1 MSSRIKKV
9 DILELGEK
17 NKEISSPWS
26 STILLVRLTSED
38 GLVGYGEAPTTF
50 MTMPVKESMEEVK
63 RIFLGA
69 DFFNIERNIKDFYR
83 NSFYLTRSMEATSA
97 LSAFEIA
104 SWDLIGKTLGTPV
117 YKLLGGEYNREMRAY
132 ANGWYSDCVTAEDF
146 VAKAKEVVAKG
157 FTAMKFDP
165 FGNNYDTLSREGL
178 NSAVEIVGALR
189 GEFGDK
195 VDLLIECHGRFATK
209 AAIDAGT
216 ALDQFEPLFMEEP
229 VHPEL
234 EVGLAEMRRYVRTP
248 IALGER
254 LLNKTDFARFISQG
268 LVDII
273 QPDITNSL
281 GILEAKKTASIA
293 ESMGVPVAFHNA
305 FGPVQTAATL
315 NVDTT
320 LPNFLIQESF
330 EAFWPDWKRNL
341 VKSGYKLENGK
352 FTLSGLPGIG
362 ADIDEKILNN
372 HVVEG
377 MEPFDPKEPPWVVS
391 GTYRPPSG
399 KSDE

>member
-1 MSSRIKKV
+1 MSSKIKQV

-17 NKEISSPWS
+17 GKEISSPWS

-69 DFFNIERNIKDFYR
+69 DFFNIEKNLKDFYR
-83 NSFYLTRSMEATSA
+83 NSFYLSRSMEATSA

-117 YKLLGGEYNREMRAY
+117 YKLLGGEYNRELRAY
-132 ANGWYSDCVTAEDF
+132 ANGWYSDCVTPEDF
-146 VAKAKEVVAKG
+146 VKKARTVVSKG

-165 FGNNYDTLSREGL
+165 FGDNYDTISKEGL
-178 NSAVEIVGALR
+178 KNAVDIVGALR
-189 GEFGDK
+189 EEFGDK
-195 VDLLIECHGRFATK
+195 VDLLIECHGRFSTK

-234 EVGLAEMRRYVRTP
+234 EVGLAEVKRYVRTP

-254 LLNKTDFARFISQG
+254 LLNKTDFARYISQG

-305 FGPVQTAATL
+305 FGPIQTAATL
-315 NVDTT
+315 SVDTT

-352 FTLSGLPGIG
+352 LSLSGKPGIG
-362 ADIDEKILNN
+362 AEVDEKI
-372 HVVEG
+372 VESNKVDG

-391 GTYRPPSG
+391 GTFRP
-399 KSDE
+399 KRD

>member
-1 MSSRIKKV
+1 MSSNIKQV

-17 NKEISSPWS
+17 GKEISSPWS

-38 GLVGYGEAPTTF
+38 GLIGYGEAPTTL
-50 MTMPVKESMEEVK
+50 MTLPVRESMEEVK

-69 DFFNIERNIKDFYR
+69 DFFNVEKNIRDFYR
-83 NSFYLTRSMEATSA
+83 NSFYLSRSMEATSA

-104 SWDLIGKTLGTPV
+104 SWDLIGKSLGAPV
-117 YKLLGGEYNREMRAY
+117 YKLLGGEFNSQMRAY
-132 ANGWYSDCVTAEDF
+132 ANGWYSDCVTADDF
-146 VAKAKEVVAKG
+146 VTKAKKVVSSG
-157 FTAMKFDP
+157 FTALKFDP
-165 FGNNYDTLSREGL
+165 FGDNYDKISRKGL
-178 NSAVEIVGALR
+178 ENAVDIVGSLR
-189 GEFGDK
+189 NEFGDK
-195 VDLLIECHGRFATK
+195 VDLLIECHGRFSTR

-234 EVGLAEMRRYVRTP
+234 EVGLAEFKKYVRTP
-248 IALGER
+248 VALGER

-293 ESMGVPVAFHNA
+293 DSMGVPVAFHNA

-315 NVDTT
+315 NVDAT
-320 LPNFLIQESF
+320 LTNFLIQESF
-330 EAFWPDWKRNL
+330 EAFWPEWKRNL
-341 VKSGYKLENGK
+341 VKSGYKLENGR
-352 FTLSGLPGIG
+352 FTLKGLPGIG
-362 ADIDEKILNN
+362 ADIDENIVNN
-372 HVVEG
+372 QVVEG

-391 GTYRPPSG
+391 GTFRPPSDNP
-399 KSDE
+399 DE

>member
-1 MSSRIKKV
+1 MSSKIKKI

-17 NKEISSPWS
+17 GKEISSPWS

-38 GLVGYGEAPTTF
+38 GLVGYGEAPTTL
-50 MTMPVKESMEEVK
+50 MTMSVKESMEEVK
-63 RIFLGA
+63 RVFQDA
-69 DFFNIERNIKDFYR
+69 DFFNVEKNVKDFYR
-83 NSFYLTRSMEATSA
+83 HSFYLSKSMEATSA

-104 SWDLIGKTLGTPV
+104 SWDLIGKSVGEPV
-117 YKLLGGEYNREMRAY
+117 YKLLGGEFNSDLRAY

-146 VAKAKEVVAKG
+146 VKKARDVVSKG

-165 FGNNYDTLSREGL
+165 FGNNYDHLSRDGL
-178 NSAVEIVGALR
+178 NNAVDIVGSLR
-189 GEFGDK
+189 EEFGDK
-195 VDLLIECHGRFATK
+195 VDLLIECHGRFSTK

-229 VHPEL
+229 LHPEL
-234 EVGLAEMRRYVRTP
+234 EIALPEVKRNVRTP

-254 LLNKTDFARFISQG
+254 LLNKSDFARYISQG
-268 LVDII
+268 MVDII
-273 QPDITNSL
+273 QPDLTNSR
-281 GILEAKKTASIA
+281 GILEAKKIGAIA

-305 FGPVQTAATL
+305 FGPIQTAATL
-315 NVDTT
+315 NVDKT

-341 VKSGYKLENGK
+341 VKSGYKLERGR
-352 FTLSGLPGIG
+352 FTLSGKPGIG
-362 ADIDEKILNN
+362 VDVDEKIVNSN
-372 HVVEG
+372 AVEG

-391 GTYRPPSG
+391 GTYRAPSG
-399 KSDE
+399 K

>member
-1 MSSRIKKV
+1 MSSKIKHV

-17 NKEISSPWS
+17 SKEISSPWS

-50 MTMPVKESMEEVK
+50 MTLPVKESMEEVK
-63 RIFLGA
+63 RVFLGA
-69 DFFNIERNIKDFYR
+69 DFFNVEKNLKTFYR
-83 NSFYLTRSMEATSA
+83 NSFYLSKSMEATSA

-104 SWDLIGKTLGTPV
+104 SWDLIGKSLGAPV
-117 YKLLGGEYNREMRAY
+117 YKLLGGEYHQDLRAY
-132 ANGWYSDCVTAEDF
+132 ANGWYSDCVTPEDF
-146 VAKAKEVVAKG
+146 VRKAKTVVAKG
-157 FTAMKFDP
+157 FDAMKFDP
-165 FGNNYDTLSREGL
+165 FGDNYDTLSREGL
-178 NSAVEIVGALR
+178 KNAVDIVGALR
-189 GEFGDK
+189 EEFGDK
-195 VDLLIECHGRFATK
+195 VDLLIECHGRFSTK

-234 EVGLAEMRRYVRTP
+234 EVGLAEVKRYVRTP

-254 LLNKTDFARFISQG
+254 LLNKTDFARYISQG

-281 GILEAKKTASIA
+281 GILEAKKTAAIA

-315 NVDTT
+315 NVDIT

-330 EAFWPDWKRNL
+330 EAFWPEWKRNL
-341 VKSGYKLENGK
+341 VKTGYKLENGRFK
-352 FTLSGLPGIG
+352 LSGKPGIV
-362 ADIDEKILNN
+362 AEIDEKIVSNN
-372 HVVEG
+372 AVDG

-391 GTYRPPSG
+391 GTFRPPSG
-399 KSDE
+399 K

>member
-1 MSSRIKKV
+1 MSSRINKV

-26 STILLVRLTSED
+26 STILLVRLTTED

-50 MTMPVKESMEEVK
+50 MTLPVRESMEEVK
-63 RIFLGA
+63 RVFLGA
-69 DFFNIERNIKDFYR
+69 DFFNIEKNLKDFYR

-104 SWDLIGKTLGTPV
+104 SWDLIGKSLGAPV

-132 ANGWYSDCVTAEDF
+132 ANGWYSDCLTAEDF
-146 VAKAKEVVAKG
+146 VAKAKKVVAKG

-165 FGNNYDTLSREGL
+165 FGNNYDTLTREGL
-178 NSAVEIVGALR
+178 NNAVDIVGALR
-189 GEFGDK
+189 GEFGAK
-195 VDLLIECHGRFATK
+195 VDLLIECHGRFSTK

-216 ALDQFEPLFMEEP
+216 ALDQFEPLFLEEP

-234 EVGLAEMRRYVRTP
+234 ELGLAEMRRYVRTP
-248 IALGER
+248 VALGER

-281 GILEAKKTASIA
+281 GILEGKKTASIA

-315 NVDTT
+315 NVDAT

-341 VKSGYKLENGK
+341 VKSGYKLEKGK

>member
-1 MSSRIKKV
+1 MSSKIKKI

-17 NKEISSPWS
+17 GKEISSPWS

-38 GLVGYGEAPTTF
+38 GQVGYGEAPTTF
-50 MTMPVKESMEEVK
+50 MTLPVKESMEEVK

-69 DFFNIERNIKDFYR
+69 DFFNVEKNIKDFYR
-83 NSFYLTRSMEATSA
+83 NSFYLSKSMEATSA

-104 SWDLIGKTLGTPV
+104 SWDLIGKTLGAPV

-146 VAKAKEVVAKG
+146 VAKAREVVSKG

-178 NSAVEIVGALR
+178 NNAVDIVGSLR
-189 GEFGDK
+189 EEFGDK
-195 VDLLIECHGRFATK
+195 VDLLIECHGRFSTK

-234 EVGLAEMRRYVRTP
+234 ELGLAEVKRYVRTP

-254 LLNKTDFARFISQG
+254 LLNKTDFARYISQG

-281 GILEAKKTASIA
+281 GILEAKKIGAIA

-315 NVDTT
+315 NVDAT

-341 VKSGYKLENGK
+341 VKSGYKLENGR
-352 FTLSGLPGIG
+352 FRLSGLPGIG

-372 HVVEG
+372 HVVDG

-391 GTYRPPSG
+391 GTYRPPSE
-399 KSDE
+399 KNND